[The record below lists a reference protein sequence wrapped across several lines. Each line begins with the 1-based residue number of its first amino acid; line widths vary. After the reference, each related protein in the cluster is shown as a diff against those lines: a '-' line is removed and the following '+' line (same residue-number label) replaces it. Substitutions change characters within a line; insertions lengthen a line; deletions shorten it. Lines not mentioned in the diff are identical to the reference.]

1 MDSTIQ
7 HLNNQGLVSCLHYH
21 KCLHCKIWRI
31 FLLTPPPPL
40 LNPVFF
46 FFWPPF
52 KAKFFPWPTLKSPQH
67 PTHPPIPDNKWT
79 VPKKALTG
87 DYPFS
92 TKTPKLHN
100 HLMPLGT
107 WQSDRLLHSFTIIKD
122 NVLRLQKDKSVFHL
136 ALVVQTLDSTTQQIN
151 HYPADK
157 YNLRK
162 SIMLSA
168 G

>member
-1 MDSTIQ
+1 MAHPQIPP
-7 HLNNQGLVSCLHYH
+7 
-21 KCLHCKIWRI
+21 
-31 FLLTPPPPL
+31 TPNPP
-40 LNPVFF
+40 
-46 FFWPPF
+46 
-52 KAKFFPWPTLKSPQH
+52 PQH
-67 PTHPPIPDNKWT
+67 PTHPPIPDNKWM

-122 NVLRLQKDKSVFHL
+122 NVLRLQKDKNVFHL
-136 ALVVQTLDSTTQQIN
+136 APVAQRIN